1 MGLKEE
7 RYSIMFSSLTG
18 NTKMLADA
26 IGEVLP
32 KENCDYFG
40 SCKGKEPVS
49 EMLYIGF
56 WTDKGNADSTA
67 LELLKS
73 LRDKKIFLFGT
84 AGFGVD
90 EGYFRKILKN
100 IRESIDPSNEIV
112 GEYMCQGK
120 MPQSVR
126 DRYVKMKEQ
135 PDHKPNVDMLIENF
149 DHALSH
155 PDENDLEKLKKIV
168 TEKVTK

>member
-1 MGLKEE
+1 MKEE

-18 NTKMLADA
+18 NTKMLANA
-26 IGEVLP
+26 IGEALP
-32 KENCDYFG
+32 NENCDYFG
-40 SCKGKEPVS
+40 PCKDKEPVS

-56 WTDKGNADSTA
+56 WTDKGNADQIA

-73 LRDKKIFLFGT
+73 LRNKRIFLFGT

-90 EGYFRKILKN
+90 EGYFQKILKN
-100 IRESIDPSNEIV
+100 IRGSIDSSNTIV

-135 PDHKPNVDMLIENF
+135 PDHKPNLDMLIENF

-155 PDENDLEKLKKIV
+155 PDEADLEKLR
-168 TEKVTK
+168 EKVRELIAK